1 MLDFTPDKFELRGSA
16 SGDICFYIGNDLY
29 VRVCG
34 DIERTGNYAFI
45 EQYDIDPYTE
55 EEEFCNRTQK
65 HTTMHLC
72 LCYFETGNNF
82 STTMMPMYRSRFGDA
97 TINMVRETLDSIASP
112 SEIRNAI
119 REIARKLI
127 SEEDTEHETNNDG
140 MSIDSLL
147 FGK

>member
-1 MLDFTPDKFELRGSA
+1 MFDFTPDKFELRGSA

-34 DIERTGNYAFI
+34 DIERTGNYVFI

-55 EEEFCNRTQK
+55 EEEFCNRTQE
-65 HTTMHLC
+65 HTTMHLS
-72 LCYFETGNNF
+72 LCYFETGNNLP
-82 STTMMPMYRSRFGDA
+82 TTMMLIYRRDFGDA
-97 TINMVRETLDSIASP
+97 TINMVQETLDSIASP
-112 SEIRNAI
+112 SEIRDAI
-119 REIARKLI
+119 RCMARMLI
-127 SEEDTEHETNNDG
+127 SEEETGDETNNDG

>member
-1 MLDFTPDKFELRGSA
+1 MFDFTPDKFELRGSA

-34 DIERTGNYAFI
+34 DIERTGNYVFI

-55 EEEFCNRTQK
+55 EEEFCNRIWE
-65 HTTMHLC
+65 HTTMHLS
-72 LCYFETGNNF
+72 LCYFERDASPT
-82 STTMMPMYRSRFGDA
+82 SAMMLKYRRKFGDA

-112 SEIRNAI
+112 SEIRDAI
-119 REIARKLI
+119 RCMARMLI
-127 SEEDTEHETNNDG
+127 SEEGAEDETNNDG